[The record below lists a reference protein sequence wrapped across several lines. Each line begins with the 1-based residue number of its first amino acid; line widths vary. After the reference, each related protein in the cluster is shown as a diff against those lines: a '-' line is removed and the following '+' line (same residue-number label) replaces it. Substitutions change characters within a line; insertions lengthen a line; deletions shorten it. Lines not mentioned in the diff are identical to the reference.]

1 MIGDTILY
9 VSDHAVSTSVVAAIE
24 AAGYEVVTTDRPN
37 QALAFLFVMH
47 SAAAVVLDLRSK
59 EEIGFEFAR
68 ELQAI
73 HSGVPILLRCCE
85 HVDSL
90 PPWVD
95 AHVSVGEPLES
106 LTSLLRKM
114 LNEKVGEVAVHDDSR
129 PDHSQDAA

>member
-1 MIGDTILY
+1 MTGDTILY
-9 VSDHAVSTSVVAAIE
+9 ISDHAVSTSVVAAIE
-24 AAGYEVVTTDRPN
+24 AAGYEVVTNDRPN
-37 QALAFLFVMH
+37 QALALLFVMH

-85 HVDSL
+85 HVDRL

-95 AHVSVGEPLES
+95 AYVSVGEPLER
-106 LTSLLRKM
+106 LTFLLQRM
-114 LNEKVGEVAVHDDSR
+114 LSGEPVLHDGPRSVS
-129 PDHSQDAA
+129 PQDAA